1 MPGLFRAALH
11 ARSRGRSVRSLYTAR
26 YALLVRILAL
36 MLRQFAPWVRTEVR
50 NHHGANLGVVV
61 SIGYVSDR
69 ILLVTFFRSKLLR
82 RHSSRNSVNCA
93 MYSIAVSSEG
103 FEAPIRT
110 IEVIWSMTLQP

>member
-1 MPGLFRAALH
+1 MQAQCAKPVVV
-11 ARSRGRSVRSLYTAR
+11 RGT
-26 YALLVRILAL
+26 
-36 MLRQFAPWVRTEVR
+36 VRTAGAFRRTYWAGSQPGFTRPVR
-50 NHHGANLGVVV
+50 NHHGANRTGVV
-61 SIGYVSDR
+61 SIGYVRDR